1 MRVDLLRVADLRCH
15 AAGELLPVAGVTA
28 IVGPNGSGKTSLL
41 EAVHLGTN
49 GTGLRPTADSRMIRD
64 GADELGVRVEGEAGG
79 ASTTTRVR
87 LTKGART
94 LELDGVQVDGR
105 TLRERWASVVFIPDV
120 LDLVKRGPSVRRVA
134 MDRAIEGAWPRF
146 EEHERA
152 YRQTMEQRNAVLR
165 RVRRREGAEDEL
177 DPWDRQL
184 ADHGALITEAR
195 ERLVERLAPFFE
207 ERVELLGSPHTGG
220 LRYEP
225 SLPGD
230 GAALLAALRERR
242 RSDIERQTTGIG
254 PHLDDLVVE
263 LSGRDARRSASQ
275 GEQRTLVLAFLL
287 AQAAL
292 ISETRGEPPLLL
304 LDDVLSELDRD
315 RRTRLIELG
324 RQHGQVILTAT
335 GADGVDDLADLVH
348 TLEVLV

>member
-1 MRVDLLRVADLRCH
+1 M
-15 AAGELLPVAGVTA
+15 
-28 IVGPNGSGKTSLL
+28 
-41 EAVHLGTN
+41 
-49 GTGLRPTADSRMIRD
+49 
-64 GADELGVRVEGEAGG
+64 
-79 ASTTTRVR
+79 
-87 LTKGART
+87 
-94 LELDGVQVDGR
+94 
-105 TLRERWASVVFIPDV
+105 
-120 LDLVKRGPSVRRVA
+120 
-134 MDRAIEGAWPRF
+134 
-146 EEHERA
+146 
-152 YRQTMEQRNAVLR
+152 
-165 RVRRREGAEDEL
+165 
-177 DPWDRQL
+177 
-184 ADHGALITEAR
+184 
-195 ERLVERLAPFFE
+195 
-207 ERVELLGSPHTGG
+207 ELLGSPHTGG

-242 RSDIERQTTGIG
+242 RNDIERQTTGIG

-263 LSGRDARRSASQ
+263 LGGRDARRSASQ